1 MLGPVAIHLKPR
13 SPRQPVQRAGPICD
27 HGQSDQICPAM
38 PADPP
43 APIDRLRTI
52 CLSLP
57 QAEER
62 ETWDIPTFRVRDKIF
77 AMAHDWNGRPSVWFK
92 APAGVQ
98 ALLTEAAP
106 DRFFRP
112 PYVGHKG
119 WVGLWLDAPWDQAEA
134 EALITR
140 SWRMTAPKR
149 LSATLEDPDVSSP
162 GDTHDAPSRRRS
174 LPSRTGSN
182 RRKAAST
189 R

>member
-1 MLGPVAIHLKPR
+1 MHPTDPR
-13 SPRQPVQRAGPICD
+13 
-27 HGQSDQICPAM
+27 
-38 PADPP
+38 
-43 APIDRLRTI
+43 PIDRLRAI
-52 CLSLP
+52 CLALP
-57 QAEER
+57 EAEER
-62 ETWDIPTFRVRDKIF
+62 ETWEIPTFRVHDKIF
-77 AMAHDWNGRPSVWFK
+77 AMAHPVAERPSVWFK
-92 APAGVQ
+92 APRGVQ

-106 DRFFRP
+106 ERFFRP

-149 LSATLEDPDVSSP
+149 LAATLDDPAVSSP
-162 GDTHDAPSRRRS
+162 GDTPDAPSRRRS
-174 LPSRTGSN
+174 PPSRTAST